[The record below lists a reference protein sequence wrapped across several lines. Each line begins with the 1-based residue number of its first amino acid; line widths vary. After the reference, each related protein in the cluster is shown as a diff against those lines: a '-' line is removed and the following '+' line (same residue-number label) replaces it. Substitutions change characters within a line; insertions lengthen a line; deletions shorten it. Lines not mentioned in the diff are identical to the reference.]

1 MFSNASQLLLHQ
13 SCDHRDVTAQVLP
26 VFILARRIILLE
38 LYGRSPG
45 IEVLVDVAIVIV
57 TTSSVAI
64 STCITATNLL
74 AKVLCL
80 VDVRSL
86 SYPKTS
92 PKVLLLLIAPHHHTA
107 AAGGLVGK

>member
-1 MFSNASQLLLHQ
+1 MRPSYYFISL
-13 SCDHRDVTAQVLP
+13 VTIEMLQHKSY
-26 VFILARRIILLE
+26 

-92 PKVLLLLIAPHHHTA
+92 PKVMLLLIAPHHHTA